1 MKKKFLLLLFLLLFL
16 SLIIISFILFS
27 RDRVAFVLPDLP
39 DEMIFRMAVPEGGIS
54 YSVEIIRES
63 DFDSKKEYDLI
74 INHSDLAIENEN
86 VISYSFD
93 YITSYSPLIDK
104 LKDMSAVL
112 LYDEENEMEKELCT
126 FLESN
131 LPLFRA
137 ISYKGAINER
147 NAGEFRSLIDEGD
160 VVIAASI
167 YDCYA
172 LVESIENAIVLD
184 YLDSCVFQNKDRII
198 FTACPDWNALIS
210 SALSF

>member
-1 MKKKFLLLLFLLLFL
+1 M
-16 SLIIISFILFS
+16 
-27 RDRVAFVLPDLP
+27 
-39 DEMIFRMAVPEGGIS
+39 
-54 YSVEIIRES
+54 
-63 DFDSKKEYDLI
+63 I

-147 NAGEFRSLIDEGD
+147 NAGEFRSLI
-160 VVIAASI
+160 V
-167 YDCYA
+167 
-172 LVESIENAIVLD
+172 N
-184 YLDSCVFQNKDRII
+184 
-198 FTACPDWNALIS
+198 
-210 SALSF
+210 

>member
-1 MKKKFLLLLFLLLFL
+1 MKKKFLLLLFSLLSL

-54 YSVEIIRES
+54 YSVEIVRES
-63 DFDSKKEYDLI
+63 DFDSRKEYDLI

-93 YITSYSPLIDK
+93 YVASYSPLISK
-104 LKDMSAVL
+104 LENMSTVL

-131 LPLFRA
+131 LPLFKA
-137 ISYKGAINER
+137 ISYKGAVNER
-147 NAGEFRSLIDEGD
+147 NAGDFSSLIDEGD
-160 VVIAASI
+160 VVIASSI

-172 LVESIENAIVLD
+172 LVESIGNSLVLD
-184 YLDSCVFQNKDRII
+184 YLDACVFQENERII

-210 SALSF
+210 SALSL

>member
-104 LKDMSAVL
+104 LKDMSTVL
-112 LYDEENEMEKELCT
+112 LYDEENEREKELCS

-137 ISYKGAINER
+137 ISYKGAVNER
-147 NAGEFRSLIDEGD
+147 NARDFSSLIDEGD

-184 YLDSCVFQNKDRII
+184 YLDSRVFQNKDRII